1 MNMKGEIKRKSLH
14 LAAAAVPVALI
25 HVPENIAVIPLVIFA
40 LLNILMDRFK
50 NQLPPLG
57 RIYTF
62 FFNDILRDHEKK
74 GGFTGSTCFFA
85 SLALSYAVFCVGLS
99 MPVQWLA
106 VIYTGFMLGDAA
118 AALAGKHM
126 GSIVIFNGKTVEGS
140 LAFVVVSFASTF
152 WIMPDRIGLVFF
164 ASVMLCAAELI
175 LVHLDDNFFAPL
187 FVMMVFYFTNICFA
201 SVPGA
206 GL

>member
-1 MNMKGEIKRKSLH
+1 MTREIKRKSLH

-25 HVPENIAVIPLVIFA
+25 YIPENIAVLPLVIFA
-40 LLNILMDRFK
+40 LLNVLMDRFK
-50 NQLPPLG
+50 NKLPPLG
-57 RIYTF
+57 RIYTL

-74 GGFTGSTCFFA
+74 GGFTGSTCFIV
-85 SLALSYAVFCVGLS
+85 SLALSHAVFCVGLS

-126 GSIVIFNGKTVEGS
+126 GRIVIYNGKTVEGS
-140 LAFVVVSFASTF
+140 LAFVVVSFTSTF
-152 WIMPDRIGLVFF
+152 WIIPDRMGQVFL
-164 ASVMLCAAELI
+164 ASVTLCAAELI

-187 FVMMVFYFTNICFA
+187 FVMMFFYFTKICFA